1 MSSRANF
8 VGRSVSGIFKVG
20 DARMTAMKI
29 LVVEDDRALARVI
42 TSCFTEAYDVDQAF
56 DGEEGLFF
64 ARQDVYDLIVLDVML
79 PCLDGFGVIEKLKNE
94 GIATPV
100 LMLTARNARE
110 DRLQGLRLGADDYLA
125 KPFDQDE
132 LLLRVEAI
140 LRRALGVRTLDTL
153 SFCGLLLDPNTRRA
167 YVDGIDVPL
176 KGKQY
181 DILEYLLRHEGQLV
195 SKTRLFD
202 RVWGFMNE
210 TSSNVVEVYV
220 SSLRKVLKPFGYE
233 AFLKTIRGAGYIW
246 TDNDE
251 L

>member
-1 MSSRANF
+1 MSDA
-8 VGRSVSGIFKVG
+8 VSGIFKVG

-42 TSCFTEAYDVDQAF
+42 ASCFTDAYTVDQAF

-64 ARQDVYDLIVLDVML
+64 ARQEVYDLIVLDVML
-79 PCLDGFGVIEKLKNE
+79 PRIDGFGVIEKLRGE

-100 LMLTARNARE
+100 LMLTARNARD
-110 DRLQGLRLGADDYLA
+110 DRLRGLRLGADDYLA

-132 LLLRVEAI
+132 LVLRVEAI

-153 SFCGLLLDPNTRRA
+153 SFRGLLLDPNTRRVCVA
-167 YVDGIDVPL
+167 DSDVAL

-181 DILEYLLRHEGQLV
+181 DMLEYLLRHEGQLV

-202 RVWGFMNE
+202 RVWGFMND

-220 SSLRKVLKPFGYE
+220 SALRKALKPFGYDG
-233 AFLKTIRGAGYIW
+233 FLKTIRGAGYIW
-246 TDNDE
+246 TDDDE